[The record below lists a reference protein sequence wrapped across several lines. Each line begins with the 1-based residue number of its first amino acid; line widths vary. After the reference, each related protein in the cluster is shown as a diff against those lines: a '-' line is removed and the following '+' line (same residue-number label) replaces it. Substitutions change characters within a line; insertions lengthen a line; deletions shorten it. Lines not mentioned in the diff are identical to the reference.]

1 MRCRRLP
8 LRVHGDGSRI
18 IWSRYKKC
26 VWWYRLSGAGGR
38 CCVSGHGVGNG
49 ALIAGPLA

>member
-8 LRVHGDGSRI
+8 LRVRGVVI
-18 IWSRYKKC
+18 VLWSRYKKY
-26 VWWYRLSGAGGR
+26 VWWYRLSGARGR
-38 CCVSGHGVGNG
+38 CSVSGDGVGNG